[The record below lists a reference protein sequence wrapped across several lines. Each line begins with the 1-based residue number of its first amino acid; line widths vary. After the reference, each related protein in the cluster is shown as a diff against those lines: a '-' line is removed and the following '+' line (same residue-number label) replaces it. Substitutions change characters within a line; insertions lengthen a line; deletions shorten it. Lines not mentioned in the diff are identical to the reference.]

1 MTERELDQ
9 IIDGG
14 LASYVADPVPGLERR
29 VASRAGQGAR
39 PTSGYWL
46 LGGVAAAAVL
56 AVMWMP
62 QSAGVPS
69 AVVPMPAPPVIALTV
84 STPAAPVLP
93 AALQVRRRAVTVAK
107 PQGVPMSSEERQLL
121 QLAQSHPELL
131 QQVLT
136 DAPTQL
142 SVPLSIEPI
151 VIKPLEFASVSE

>member
-9 IIDGG
+9 IIDRG
-14 LASYVADPVPGLERR
+14 LASYVADPALGFERR
-29 VASRAGQGAR
+29 IASRAGQGTR

-56 AVMWMP
+56 AVMWIP
-62 QSAGVPS
+62 QRT
-69 AVVPMPAPPVIALTV
+69 VVPMPAPPVIALTV

>member
-14 LASYVADPVPGLERR
+14 LTSYVADPVPGLERR
-29 VASRAGQGAR
+29 VASRAGLGAR

-46 LGGVAAAAVL
+46 LGGVAAAGAVL

-69 AVVPMPAPPVIALTV
+69 AVVLIPAPPAVAVAV

-93 AALQVRRRAVTVAK
+93 VARRVRRRAAVPVA
-107 PQGVPMSSEERQLL
+107 QGVPMSDEERQLL
-121 QLAQSHPELL
+121 RLAQSHPEFL
-131 QQVLT
+131 QFT

-142 SVPLSIEPI
+142 DFKPI
-151 VIKPLEFASVSE
+151 VIKPLEFTLLGE